1 MNVREL
7 APGLWRWTA
16 LHPEWTPDADWDQEV
31 GCLYLET
38 AASVILIDPLVP
50 GEPSSRETF
59 LDRLDAD
66 VERHGKPVS
75 ILLTVWWHERSTGEL
90 AERYGAEVWANAEGG
105 RSRTET
111 PVTHPF
117 ATGDVLPGGLIGID
131 AQRVGETLYWLP
143 EQRALVSGDIFLGD
157 GEGGVRICSQS
168 WLGDV
173 SYRELK
179 LALAGLLDL
188 PVEMV
193 LVAHGEPV
201 LEDGL
206 TALAAALAD

>member
-1 MNVREL
+1 VDVREL

-31 GCLYLET
+31 GCVYLET

-50 GEPSSRETF
+50 GEPSLRQTF

-66 VERHGKPVS
+66 VKRNGKPVS
-75 ILLTVWWHERSTGEL
+75 ILLTVWWHERSAGEL
-90 AERYGAEVWANAEGG
+90 AERYGAEVWANEEGG
-105 RSRTET
+105 TRAET

-117 ATGDVLPGGLIGID
+117 ATADVLPGGLIGID
-131 AQRVGETLYWLP
+131 AQRVGETMYWLP

-157 GEGGVRICSQS
+157 GQGGVRICSQS

-188 PVEMV
+188 PVELV
-193 LVAHGEPV
+193 LVAHGDPV
-201 LEDGL
+201 LENGL
-206 TALAAALAD
+206 AALAAALAD

>member
-1 MNVREL
+1 MDVREL

-16 LHPEWTPDADWDQEV
+16 LHPEWTPGADWDQEV
-31 GCLYLET
+31 GCIYLET

-50 GEPSSRETF
+50 GEPSWRQTF

-66 VERHGKPVS
+66 VERNGKPVS
-75 ILLTVWWHERSTGEL
+75 ILLTVWWHERSAGEL
-90 AERYGAEVWANAEGG
+90 AERYEAEVWAHEEGG
-105 RSRTET
+105 SRTET

-117 ATGDVLPGGLIGID
+117 ATGDALPGGLIGID
-131 AQRVGETLYWLP
+131 AQRVGETMYWLP

-157 GEGGVRICSQS
+157 GDGGVRICSQS

-173 SYRELK
+173 SHRELK

-206 TALAAALAD
+206 TALTAALAD

>member
-1 MNVREL
+1 VDVREL

-31 GCLYLET
+31 GCVYLET

-50 GEPSSRETF
+50 GEPSLRQTF

-66 VERHGKPVS
+66 VERNGKPVS
-75 ILLTVWWHERSTGEL
+75 ILLTVWWHERSAGEL
-90 AERYGAEVWANAEGG
+90 AERYGAEVWANEEGG
-105 RSRTET
+105 TRAET

-117 ATGDVLPGGLIGID
+117 ATADVLPGGLIGID
-131 AQRVGETLYWLP
+131 AQRVGETMYWLP

-188 PVEMV
+188 PVELV

-201 LEDGL
+201 LENGL
-206 TALAAALAD
+206 AALAAALAD

>member
-1 MNVREL
+1 MDVREL

-31 GCLYLET
+31 GCVYLET

-50 GEPSSRETF
+50 GEPSLRQTF

-66 VERHGKPVS
+66 VERNGKPVS
-75 ILLTVWWHERSTGEL
+75 ILLTVWWHERSAGEL
-90 AERYGAEVWANAEGG
+90 SERYGAEVWANEEGG
-105 RSRTET
+105 TRAET

-117 ATGDVLPGGLIGID
+117 ATADVLPGGLIGID
-131 AQRVGETLYWLP
+131 AQRVGETMYWLP

-188 PVEMV
+188 PVELV

-201 LEDGL
+201 LENGL
-206 TALAAALAD
+206 AALAAALAD

>member
-1 MNVREL
+1 M
-7 APGLWRWTA
+7 
-16 LHPEWTPDADWDQEV
+16 
-31 GCLYLET
+31 YLET
-38 AASVILIDPLVP
+38 PASVLLIDPLVP
-50 GEPSSRETF
+50 GEPSLRETF

-66 VERHGKPVS
+66 VERNGKPVS

-105 RSRTET
+105 RSRIEA

-117 ATGDVLPGGLIGID
+117 SAADVLPGGLIGID

-143 EQRALVSGDIFLGD
+143 EQRALVSGDILLGD
-157 GEGGVRICSQS
+157 GDGGIRVCPQS

-173 SYRELK
+173 TYRELK

-188 PVEMV
+188 PVELV

-206 TALAAALAD
+206 AALAAALAD

>member
-1 MNVREL
+1 VDVREL

-31 GCLYLET
+31 GCVYLET

-50 GEPSSRETF
+50 GEPSLRQTF
-59 LDRLDAD
+59 LERLDAD
-66 VERHGKPVS
+66 VERNGKPVS
-75 ILLTVWWHERSTGEL
+75 ILLTVWWHERSAGEL
-90 AERYGAEVWANAEGG
+90 AERYGAEVWANEEGG
-105 RSRTET
+105 TRAET

-117 ATGDVLPGGLIGID
+117 ATADVLPGGLIGID
-131 AQRVGETLYWLP
+131 AQRVGETMYWLP

-173 SYRELK
+173 SHRELK

-188 PVEMV
+188 PVELV

-201 LEDGL
+201 LENGL
-206 TALAAALAD
+206 AALAAALAD